1 MRGPAVRSKYDP
13 FWQHREED
21 LAKLLHEAYVNG
33 RSELAVPELRAVGD
47 RLRWAASVSVAAGKV
62 LVAHGAHGKS
72 LGHVLARL
80 SRRYPDCFFRAR
92 ISEDLFLWVQR
103 AEREPEDSPSHANL
117 PPPPREASPRHVT
130 PVEDPDP
137 VAEGDP
143 AAVARRIHELIW
155 QLPRFTGLPQRT
167 ALPAGGVY
175 FSFERGEGSEDRPRI
190 VRVGINTSGNLRDR
204 LADHYRRTRRRSA
217 FRRLIGDALLR
228 RRGDPALWKVWID
241 RTGPELPE
249 VEQEVS
255 ALLAER
261 FSFACLAVDDPEERR
276 RLETWLIACLA
287 RGRWPEPSAEWLGH
301 HSSRPEVRQSG
312 LWNIEGVDDH
322 HCRDCSRW
330 LARLAELVERC
341 AGGRTG
347 GENGGHGRS

>member
-62 LVAHGAHGKS
+62 LVAH
-72 LGHVLARL
+72 
-80 SRRYPDCFFRAR
+80 
-92 ISEDLFLWVQR
+92 
-103 AEREPEDSPSHANL
+103 
-117 PPPPREASPRHVT
+117 PRHVT

-137 VAEGDP
+137 VAKGDP

-155 QLPRFTGLPQRT
+155 RLPRFTGLPQRT

-175 FSFERGEGSEDRPRI
+175 FWFERGEGSEDRPRI

-228 RRGDPALWKVWID
+228 RRGDHALWKVWID

-249 VEQEVS
+249 VEQEIS

-287 RGRWPEPSAEWLGH
+287 RGRWPEPSPEWLGH